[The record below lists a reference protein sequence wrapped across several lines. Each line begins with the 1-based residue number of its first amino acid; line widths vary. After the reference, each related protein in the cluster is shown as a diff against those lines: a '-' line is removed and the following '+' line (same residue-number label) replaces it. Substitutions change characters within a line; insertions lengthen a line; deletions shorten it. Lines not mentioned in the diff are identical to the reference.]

1 MTAPKKTS
9 AASTASPRGQARTVI
24 YCHGI
29 SNMPPEGVLRT
40 EWDRARVGAD
50 PGERT
55 PMAYGF
61 AAVGRAEPGTL
72 DFEQALVAVAS
83 GRTVWRLHALRRMIE
98 RGISRAEVIG
108 AQKYKK
114 VIEDYPDDTPYPSCL
129 VLGFIEQRPLHV
141 VVAYDATE
149 QDADGQALA
158 ARADVG
164 LHHFHQRAPKQGER
178 RRRQLAR
185 RRSLQGVFRDV
196 PHRLEALLDRQ
207 DSKGLDARPHSVV
220 HSHLQIGCSR

>member
-1 MTAPKKTS
+1 M
-9 AASTASPRGQARTVI
+9 V
-24 YCHGI
+24 
-29 SNMPPEGVLRT
+29 
-40 EWDRARVGAD
+40 
-50 PGERT
+50 
-55 PMAYGF
+55 
-61 AAVGRAEPGTL
+61 GTL

-149 QDADGQALA
+149 QDAYIITVYVFSLDKFEPDW
-158 ARADVG
+158 RT
-164 LHHFHQRAPKQGER
+164 R
-178 RRRQLAR
+178 RE
-185 RRSLQGVFRDV
+185 
-196 PHRLEALLDRQ
+196 P
-207 DSKGLDARPHSVV
+207 
-220 HSHLQIGCSR
+220 